1 MNWPG
6 SIDLDRMRKDGLRRA
21 SEQGWRLTGK
31 KGEKLTN
38 RESRE
43 IVPRFSDPRPLPCAD
58 ASCEFSSRLGDV
70 SSVREIYGYRRA
82 RRRYKC
88 VHRVG

>member
-1 MNWPG
+1 MNW
-6 SIDLDRMRKDGLRRA
+6 RR
-21 SEQGWRLTGK
+21 STWIGRGKTGYGELCERGWRLTGKK

-38 RESRE
+38 REGRE